1 MKKYLTVIVVI
12 AVALTMAWVTF
23 GQERAPGR
31 GAGAGGGRGGFMTP
45 EEQQKVIEVI
55 EQQVA
60 KLKEG
65 LKAQPRPEGFA
76 DLSEEEKTQLREKFT
91 KAREARQAA
100 IGTILAQLA
109 RLQGRMQPP
118 AEGEQFIIVNT
129 ADLKA
134 VRELAVKEKAKETE
148 DRLTTMIE
156 RPTRGFG
163 GRTGGGQPGQRGEGA
178 TPRTPRRA
186 GATEKP

>member
-1 MKKYLTVIVVI
+1 MS
-12 AVALTMAWVTF
+12 A
-23 GQERAPGR
+23 ED
-31 GAGAGGGRGGFMTP
+31 
-45 EEQQKVIEVI
+45 QQKVIEAI

-76 DLSEEEKTQLREKFT
+76 NLSEEEKTQLREKFM

-100 IGTILAQLA
+100 IGTILTQLA

-129 ADLKA
+129 ADLKE
-134 VRELAVKEKAKETE
+134 VRKLAVEEKATKTE
-148 DRLTTMIE
+148 ERLTAMIE

-163 GRTGGGQPGQRGEGA
+163 GRTGGGQRGEGGGRQRSA
-178 TPRTPRRA
+178 GTP
-186 GATEKP
+186 

>member
-12 AVALTMAWVTF
+12 AVALAMAWVTF
-23 GQERAPGR
+23 GQERGTGR
-31 GAGAGGGRGGFMTP
+31 GAGGAGRGGFMTL
-45 EEQQKVIEVI
+45 EEQQKVIEAI

-65 LKAQPRPEGFA
+65 LKTQPRPEGFA
-76 DLSEEEKTQLREKFT
+76 DLSAEEKTQLREKFT
-91 KAREARQAA
+91 KAREVRQAA

-109 RLQGRMQPP
+109 RLQGRMQPL

-129 ADLKA
+129 ADLKG

-148 DRLTTMIE
+148 DRLTAMIE

-163 GRTGGGQPGQRGEGA
+163 GRTGGGQRGEGRPQRGA
-178 TPRTPRRA
+178 GTP
-186 GATEKP
+186 

>member
-12 AVALTMAWVTF
+12 AVALAMAWVTF
-23 GQERAPGR
+23 GQERGTGR
-31 GAGAGGGRGGFMTP
+31 GTGAGGAGRGGFMTP
-45 EEQQKVIEVI
+45 EEQQKVIEAI

-91 KAREARQAA
+91 KAREVRQAA
-100 IGTILAQLA
+100 IGGILAQLA

-148 DRLTTMIE
+148 DRLTAMIE

-163 GRTGGGQPGQRGEGA
+163 GRGTGGARGEGT
-178 TPRTPRRA
+178 TPRTPRGA
-186 GATEKP
+186 GATEKQP

>member
-1 MKKYLTVIVVI
+1 MKKYLTLTAVI
-12 AVALTMAWVTF
+12 AVALAMAWVTF
-23 GQERAPGR
+23 GQERGTGR
-31 GAGAGGGRGGFMTP
+31 GAGGRGGRGGFMTL
-45 EEQQKVIEVI
+45 EEQQKAIEAI

-65 LKAQPRPEGFA
+65 LKDQPRPEGFA
-76 DLSEEEKTQLREKFT
+76 NLSDEEKTQLREKFM

-100 IGTILAQLA
+100 ITAIVTQVA
-109 RLQGRMQPP
+109 RLQGRMQPL
-118 AEGEQFIIVNT
+118 AEGEQFMIIST

-163 GRTGGGQPGQRGEGA
+163 GRGAGGQPGQGGAGRRSQRG
-178 TPRTPRRA
+178 A
-186 GATEKP
+186 GT